1 MKKILL
7 VSSSKGFLKRNTI
20 LLAGRELSV
29 FTVSSGEEALK
40 LHEELVFDLILSEL
54 ELEPEGMDGSRL
66 CSEVHRAKNSRLVP
80 VILVCYDRLDSIQKV
95 EQSGAN
101 ALILKPIDPIQLLE
115 TIGSFIDM
123 QIGKSKRVVINV
135 RVITKKSGLEFFCFS
150 HDISNTGIL
159 LESEYQLSLG
169 DRIVCAFNLVD
180 SIQIEA
186 EGEVIRCMS
195 VNDGNTLYGVKFIAI
210 PLSYRKSID
219 SYIDSL
225 PSPSSSKRNSI
236 AL

>member
-7 VSSSKGFLKRNTI
+7 VSSSKGFLKRNTT

-54 ELEPEGMDGSRL
+54 ELEGMDGSRL
-66 CSEVHRAKNSRLVP
+66 CSEVHMAKNSQLVP
-80 VILVCYDRLDSIQKV
+80 VILICYDRLDSIQRV

-123 QIGKSKRVVINV
+123 QIGKSKRVVLNV
-135 RVITKKSGLEFFCFS
+135 KVITKKSELEFFCFS

-169 DRIVCAFNLVD
+169 DKIVCAFNLDDTV
-180 SIQIEA
+180 QIEA
-186 EGEVIRCMS
+186 AGEVIRCMS
-195 VNDGNTLYGVKFIAI
+195 MNDGKNLYGVKFSAI
-210 PLSYRKSID
+210 PLSYRKAID

-225 PSPSSSKRNSI
+225 PSPSASKRSAI
-236 AL
+236 SD